1 MPTLDQSFSTSNF
14 HIIFNLLNRKGKID
28 VKKMSAEYQKSIV
41 DIKDVREEIVALKKK
56 KKTERTDEYKIN
68 LQKLNTK
75 LLELYKEK
83 KEQLDKNMEALSEQV
98 NSPHFRMVMQHY
110 TFDSHDEFTLDTK
123 SLSVVFAIAQLQH
136 TLKRAFD
143 VRMYDRHTI
152 MTALKSLLNSKMP
165 YYLIRTDVSKF
176 FESIPQDKLMM
187 KIEDSALLNYKSRA
201 FIKGILKEFEQIKV
215 GEGITTIG
223 TNQGVPRG
231 VGISSM
237 LSEIYMQDIDREFR
251 SRTETMFYVRYVDD
265 IILIVRS
272 IGRYKDLE
280 EYYNSISQLFADKGL
295 TLKEVGDDKCK
306 LIDFVNSP
314 KKCNFEY
321 LGYKIYLDP
330 QQGIA
335 QYDLSSSKFDKIKG
349 RIDHAYK
356 HFENRSKINVKAA
369 RRDLLDAL
377 NLITG
382 NIRLKN
388 AKSGVKTGLFYS
400 NDLLMQSSEEM
411 NYLNKYMHDKD
422 ILPYKGVFKTDEEYN
437 SFVSK
442 LKKKIDAI
450 NLAERW
456 SQRKMYKYPIKRIL
470 EIQKWL

>member
-1 MPTLDQSFSTSNF
+1 
-14 HIIFNLLNRKGKID
+14 
-28 VKKMSAEYQKSIV
+28 MSAEYQKSIV

-56 KKTERTDEYKIN
+56 KKTERTDEDKIN

-330 QQGIA
+330 QKGIA
-335 QYDLSSSKFDKIKG
+335 QYDLSDSKFDKIKG
-349 RIDHAYK
+349 RIDHAFN
-356 HFENRSKINVKAA
+356 HFENLSKVNIKTA

-400 NDLLMQSSEEM
+400 NDLLSQFHKTKC
-411 NYLNKYMHDKD
+411 LNCYMHSKD
-422 ILPYKGVFKTDEEYN
+422 ILPYINAFQTKDEYN
-437 SFVSK
+437 IFVSK
-442 LKKKIDAI
+442 LRKKIDAI
-450 NLAERW
+450 NFVDRW
-456 SQRKMYKYPIKRIL
+456 RQRKMYKYPIKRIL